1 MTRGVVW
8 DHGVSLPEH
17 SLWLDPLVV
26 RNFAFISHAHT
37 DHARRHKEALLT
49 PQTLALIPEAR
60 RPRGW
65 RMLGYGEPMRRGSAA
80 TLTLHPAGHMLGSA
94 QLRFEHDGTSL
105 LYTGDIKLRQPGGRP
120 ATPIPQAE
128 VLVMESTYG
137 RPHFRFGDPDS
148 TVESIA
154 RWCRQALASRVTPV
168 LLCHALGKT
177 EEVMLALAPYG
188 FEFALESRC
197 VPCAHAYA
205 GAGSPLPD
213 WVELNGEMGAPG
225 RVVIA
230 PPTGKDEV
238 RRLGRYRT
246 ALVSGWAKDAEFA
259 RLFGADATFDLSDH
273 CDFDELLEV
282 VERSGADQ
290 VYTVHGYTEDFARH
304 LRKRGVRASAL
315 EATEQLA
322 LAL

>member
-1 MTRGVVW
+1 VTRGVVW

-26 RNFAFISHAHT
+26 RTFAFISHAHT

-65 RMLGYGEPMRRGSAA
+65 RMLGYDEPMRRGPA
-80 TLTLHPAGHMLGSA
+80 TLTLHSAGHMLGSA

-105 LYTGDIKLRQPGGRP
+105 LYTGDIKLRQTGGR
-120 ATPIPQAE
+120 ATTPIPRAH

-154 RWCRQALASRVTPV
+154 RWCRQAIDSRVNPV

-197 VPCAHAYA
+197 VPCARSYES
-205 GAGSPLPD
+205 AGSPLPE
-213 WVELNGEMGAPG
+213 WIELDGDMRPG

-230 PPTGKDEV
+230 PPAGKDEV

-273 CDFDELLEV
+273 CDFDELMEV
-282 VERSGADQ
+282 VEQSGADQ
-290 VYTVHGYTEDFARH
+290 VYTVHGYTADFARH

>member
-1 MTRGVVW
+1 MTREVVW
-8 DHGVSLPEH
+8 DRGVALPAH
-17 SLWLDPLVV
+17 RMWLDPLVV

-65 RMLGYGEPMRRGSAA
+65 RMLGYDEPLRRGQA
-80 TLTLHPAGHMLGSA
+80 TVTLLSSGHMLGSA
-94 QLRFEHDGTSL
+94 QLLFEHEGTRL
-105 LYTGDIKLRQPGGRP
+105 LYTGDVKLRVPGRSP
-120 ATPIPQAE
+120 TLVPKAD
-128 VLVMESTYG
+128 VLIVESTYG

-148 TVESIA
+148 TVEAIA
-154 RWCRQALASRVTPV
+154 RWCRRALDSNVTPV

-188 FEFALESRC
+188 FQFALEKRC
-197 VPCAHAYA
+197 VPCARAYA
-205 GAGSPLPD
+205 AAGRPLPE
-213 WVELNGEMGAPG
+213 WLELDGEAPHG

-230 PPTGKDEV
+230 PPAGKDEV

-246 ALVSGWAKDAEFA
+246 ALISGWARDAEFA
-259 RLFGADATFDLSDH
+259 RLFGADAAFDLSDH
-273 CDFDELLEV
+273 CDFDELLEI

-290 VYTVHGYTEDFARH
+290 VYTVHGYTEDFARVVR
-304 LRKRGVRASAL
+304 RKGVRAWAL
-315 EATEQLA
+315 EANEQLA

>member
-1 MTRGVVW
+1 MTREVVW

-17 SLWLDPLVV
+17 RLWLDPLVV
-26 RNFAFISHAHT
+26 RAFAFISHAHT

-65 RMLGYGEPMRRGSAA
+65 RMLGYDEPLRRGQA
-80 TLTLHPAGHMLGSA
+80 TVTLIPAGHMLGSA
-94 QLRFEHDGTSL
+94 QLLFEHDGTSL
-105 LYTGDIKLRQPGGRP
+105 LYTGDVKLRQPGGKR
-120 ATPIPQAE
+120 TPVPKAH

-154 RWCRQALASRVTPV
+154 RWCRRALDSRVSPV

-188 FEFALESRC
+188 FSFALESRC
-197 VPCAHAYA
+197 VPCARAYA
-205 GAGSPLPD
+205 LAGRPLPE
-213 WVELNGEMGAPG
+213 WVELNGETEPG

-230 PPTGKDEV
+230 PPAGKDEV

-246 ALVSGWAKDAEFA
+246 ALVSGWAKDAEFS
-259 RLFGADATFDLSDH
+259 RLFGADTTFDLSDH
-273 CDFDELLEV
+273 CDFDELVEL
-282 VERSGADQ
+282 VERTGADQ

-304 LRKRGVRASAL
+304 LRKRGIRASAL

>member
-1 MTRGVVW
+1 VTREVVW
-8 DHGVSLPEH
+8 DHGVSLPGH
-17 SLWLDPLVV
+17 RLWLDPLVV
-26 RNFAFISHAHT
+26 RTFAFISHAHT

-49 PQTLALIPEAR
+49 PQTLALIPESR

-65 RMLGYGEPMRRGSAA
+65 RMLGYREPMHRGQA
-80 TLTLHPAGHMLGSA
+80 LVTLHPAGHMLGSA
-94 QLRFEHDGTSL
+94 QLLFEHHGTTL
-105 LYTGDIKLRQPGGRP
+105 LYTGDIKLRQAGG
-120 ATPIPQAE
+120 ATPTFIPKAN
-128 VLVMESTYG
+128 VLIVETTYG

-148 TVESIA
+148 TIETIA
-154 RWCRQALASRVTPV
+154 AWCRRALDSRVTPV

-188 FEFALESRC
+188 FTFALEKRC
-197 VPCAHAYA
+197 VPCAREYA
-205 GAGSPLPD
+205 TAGRPLPE
-213 WVELNGEMGAPG
+213 WVELDAEAPQG
-225 RVVIA
+225 RVVIS
-230 PPTGKDEV
+230 PPAGKDEV

-246 ALVSGWAKDAEFA
+246 ALISGWAKDAEFA

-273 CDFDELLEV
+273 CDFDELMEV

>member
-1 MTRGVVW
+1 MVVW

-26 RNFAFISHAHT
+26 RTFAFISHAHT

-65 RMLGYGEPMRRGSAA
+65 RMLGYDEPMRRGTA
-80 TLTLHPAGHMLGSA
+80 TLTLHSAGHMLGSA
-94 QLRFEHDGTSL
+94 QLRFVHDRTSL
-105 LYTGDIKLRQPGGRP
+105 LYTADIKLRQPGGRSI
-120 ATPIPQAE
+120 TPIPRSH

-137 RPHFRFGDPDS
+137 RPHFPFRDPDS

-154 RWCRQALASRVTPV
+154 RWCSLAPDTRVTPV

-197 VPCAHAYA
+197 VPCARAYA
-205 GAGSPLPD
+205 DAGSPLPD
-213 WVELNGEMGAPG
+213 WVELNGDTPSG

-230 PPTGKDEV
+230 PPAGKDEV

-246 ALVSGWAKDAEFA
+246 ALISGRAK
-259 RLFGADATFDLSDH
+259 GA
-273 CDFDELLEV
+273 
-282 VERSGADQ
+282 
-290 VYTVHGYTEDFARH
+290 
-304 LRKRGVRASAL
+304 GVPRVCGR
-315 EATEQLA
+315 EATLT
-322 LAL
+322 LCGHLDF

>member
-1 MTRGVVW
+1 VTREVVW
-8 DHGVSLPEH
+8 DHGVAIPAH
-17 SLWLDPLVV
+17 RLWLDPLTV
-26 RNFAFISHAHT
+26 RTFAFISHAHT

-49 PQTLALIPEAR
+49 PQTLALIPETR

-65 RMLGYGEPMRRGSAA
+65 RMLGYNEPMRRGQA
-80 TLTLHPAGHMLGSA
+80 TLTLHSAGHMLGSA
-94 QLRFEHDGTSL
+94 QLHVEHGGTSL
-105 LYTGDIKLRQPGGRP
+105 LYTGDIKLRLPGGLP
-120 ATPIPQAE
+120 HTVIPRVD

-148 TVESIA
+148 TVEAIA
-154 RWCRQALASRVTPV
+154 RWCRRALDSRVTPV

-188 FEFALESRC
+188 FSFALEKRC
-197 VPCAHAYA
+197 VPCAQAYA
-205 GAGSPLPD
+205 MAGRPLPE
-213 WVELNGEMGAPG
+213 WVELDGESEHG

-230 PPTGKDEV
+230 PPVGKDEV

-259 RLFGADATFDLSDH
+259 RLFGADTTFDLSDH
-273 CDFDELLEV
+273 CDFDELMEL
-282 VERSGADQ
+282 VEQSGADQ

>member
-1 MTRGVVW
+1 VTREVVW
-8 DHGVSLPEH
+8 DHGVALPAH
-17 SLWLDPLVV
+17 RIWLDPLVV

-49 PQTLALIPEAR
+49 PQTLELIPESR

-65 RMLGYGEPMRRGSAA
+65 RMLGFGETLRRDQAS
-80 TLTLHPAGHMLGSA
+80 LTLHPAGHMLGSA
-94 QLRFEHDGTSL
+94 QLYCEYDGAAL
-105 LYTGDIKLRQPGGRP
+105 LYTGDIKLRQTQGRVTHVP
-120 ATPIPQAE
+120 KAD

-148 TVESIA
+148 VVESIA
-154 RWCRQALASRVTPV
+154 RWCRLALDSRVTPV

-197 VPCAHAYA
+197 VPCARAYEQ
-205 GAGSPLPD
+205 AGSRLPE
-213 WVELNGEMGAPG
+213 WIELDGESVRG

-230 PPTGKDEV
+230 PPAGKDEV

-259 RLFGADATFDLSDH
+259 RLFGADTTFDLSDH
-273 CDFDELLEV
+273 CDFDELFEL
-282 VERSGADQ
+282 VEKTGADQ
-290 VYTVHGYTEDFARH
+290 VYTVHGYTDDFARH
-304 LRKRGVRASAL
+304 LRRKGIKAWAL
-315 EATEQLA
+315 EAPEQLA

>member
-1 MTRGVVW
+1 MTREVVW
-8 DHGVSLPEH
+8 DHGIALPAH
-17 SLWLDPLVV
+17 RIWLDPLVV

-65 RMLGYGEPMRRGSAA
+65 RMLGFGEPLRRDQAK
-80 TLTLHPAGHMLGSA
+80 LTLYPAGHMLGSA
-94 QLRFEHDGTSL
+94 QLYCEYDGAAL
-105 LYTGDIKLRQPGGRP
+105 LYTGDVKLRQTQGRV
-120 ATPIPQAE
+120 TQIPKAD

-148 TVESIA
+148 IVESIA
-154 RWCRQALASRVTPV
+154 RWCRLALDSRVTPV

-188 FEFALESRC
+188 FDFALESRC
-197 VPCAHAYA
+197 VPCARAYEHA
-205 GAGSPLPD
+205 GMRLPD
-213 WVELNGEMGAPG
+213 WIELDGESVRG

-230 PPTGKDEV
+230 PPAGKDEV

-259 RLFGADATFDLSDH
+259 RLFGADTTFDLSDH
-273 CDFDELLEV
+273 CDFDELFEL
-282 VERSGADQ
+282 VEKTGADQ
-290 VYTVHGYTEDFARH
+290 VYTVHGYTDDFARF
-304 LRKRGVRASAL
+304 LRRKGIRAWAL
-315 EATEQLA
+315 EAPEQLA

>member
-1 MTRGVVW
+1 VTREVVW

-17 SLWLDPLVV
+17 SLYLDPLTV
-26 RNFAFISHAHT
+26 RTFAFISHAHT

-65 RMLGYGEPMRRGSAA
+65 RMLGYDEPMRRGPA
-80 TLTLHPAGHMLGSA
+80 TVTLHPAGHMLGSA

-105 LYTGDIKLRQPGGRP
+105 LYTGDIKLRLTGGRTTNVPP
-120 ATPIPQAE
+120 AH

-148 TVESIA
+148 IVESIA
-154 RWCRQALASRVTPV
+154 RWCRRALDSHVTPV

-177 EEVMLALAPYG
+177 EEMMLALAPYG

-197 VPCAHAYA
+197 VPCARSYA
-205 GAGSPLPD
+205 SAGSPLPD
-213 WVELNGEMGAPG
+213 WIELNGDTPPG

-230 PPTGKDEV
+230 PPAGKDEV
-238 RRLGRYRT
+238 RRLDRYRT

-273 CDFDELLEV
+273 CDFDELIEL
-282 VERSGADQ
+282 VEKSGADQ
-290 VYTVHGYTEDFARH
+290 VYTVHGYTEDFAKH

>member
-1 MTRGVVW
+1 
-8 DHGVSLPEH
+8 
-17 SLWLDPLVV
+17 LWLDPLVV
-26 RNFAFISHAHT
+26 RSFAFISHAHT

-65 RMLGYGEPMRRGSAA
+65 RMLGYGDTLRRGEA
-80 TLTLHPAGHMLGSA
+80 TVTLYPAGHMLGSA
-94 QLRFEHDGTSL
+94 QLLFEYQGTAL
-105 LYTGDIKLRQPGGRP
+105 LYTGDIKLRQPAGLP
-120 ATPIPQAE
+120 TTFVPTAN
-128 VLVMESTYG
+128 VLIIETTYG

-148 TVESIA
+148 TVEAIA
-154 RWCRQALASRVTPV
+154 QWCKRALDSRVTPV

-188 FEFALESRC
+188 FSFALEKRC
-197 VPCAHAYA
+197 APCAKDYA
-205 GAGSPLPD
+205 TAGRPLPE
-213 WVELNGEMGAPG
+213 WVELNGEFQPD

-230 PPTGKDEV
+230 PPAGKDEV

-246 ALVSGWAKDAEFA
+246 ALVSGWAKDTEFA

-273 CDFDELLEV
+273 CDFDELMEV
-282 VERSGADQ
+282 VEKSGADT
-290 VYTVHGYTEDFARH
+290 VYTVHGYTADFARS
-304 LRKRGVRASAL
+304 LRKRGIKASAL
-315 EATEQLA
+315 EATEQLM